1 LPELDLVIHAELP
14 RDSET
19 LLHRSGRTGR
29 AGRKGTSVLLVPHP
43 RRRLAERLI
52 GAAKVTATWGPAPS
66 ADAVLARD
74 AERLAEQARGVLT
87 EEASEDDLA
96 LARRLL
102 ADQPI
107 AAEALAAA
115 LIKMLRAPLPAP
127 EEIAEQRPERREA
140 RREAPEAAPRGG
152 EGVWFRLNIGRNGNA
167 DPRWLLPFLCRRG
180 HLTRQE
186 IGRIRILGQE
196 TMVEIAPYAAER
208 FAAAARQAGDGEDED
223 IRIQPMQPFRQ
234 GAREAPPR
242 AEQAPA
248 PRPAKPGKPDK
259 KGKHVA
265 GKPPKRFEK
274 KPKPGPGT
282 EGRKRDA
289 GAPRL
294 GKRGRVA

>member
-1 LPELDLVIHAELP
+1 
-14 RDSET
+14 
-19 LLHRSGRTGR
+19 
-29 AGRKGTSVLLVPHP
+29 
-43 RRRLAERLI
+43 
-52 GAAKVTATWGPAPS
+52 
-66 ADAVLARD
+66 
-74 AERLAEQARGVLT
+74 
-87 EEASEDDLA
+87 
-96 LARRLL
+96 
-102 ADQPI
+102 
-107 AAEALAAA
+107 
-115 LIKMLRAPLPAP
+115 LPAP

-140 RREAPEAAPRGG
+140 RREAPDANAPQGE

-208 FAAAARQAGDGEDED
+208 FAAAARQTSTEDHED
-223 IRIQPMQPFRQ
+223 ILIQPMQPFRHK
-234 GAREAPPR
+234 AREARPV
-242 AEQAPA
+242 AEHVAPERPA
-248 PRPAKPGKPDK
+248 SRPAKPGKPLK
-259 KGKHVA
+259 PGP
-265 GKPPKRFEK
+265 GKPPKRFDK